1 MTISKLWFLPLLLGA
16 AVVGCQGESTLVP
29 GDTTAPTVSSTVPA
43 SAATSVAFN
52 ANVTATF
59 SEPMTAASLTSTTFS
74 VKKGAATVA
83 GTVTLVGAVAT
94 FAPTAALAA
103 SSTYTATI
111 TVGARDLAGN
121 GLATPHIWSFTTGVA
136 PDVTPPTVA
145 STVPGDAA
153 TMVAV
158 NGSVTATFSESM
170 SPASI
175 TSSTVTLAQ
184 GATPVTAAV
193 TYAGLVATLT
203 PAAALGFSTTYTATI
218 TTGAK
223 DLAGNALAAAHSWS
237 FTTGVAPDTTPPT
250 VASTDPANLAVGVA
264 VNRSV
269 VVTFSEGV
277 EAATLTTAT
286 FTLAQGLTAVPAAVT
301 ASGAVATLV
310 PTSPLAAGTVYTA
323 TVSTGAKDLAGN
335 ALVAAH
341 TWSFTT
347 SAAAAV
353 GPAPVPLGSATT
365 FVILSKTGITNVP
378 TSAVTG
384 DVGTSPIDGAAIAGL
399 TCPEVTGRILVV
411 DATGPSPCAIN
422 DPVFLTTVV
431 GDMEIAYADAAGRVT
446 PDFTEHG
453 AGSIG
458 GMVLVP
464 GLYMWSTGLAIPTS
478 ITLQGG
484 ANDVWIFQVAIDL
497 VVSDAVQVTLS
508 GGAQAKNVF
517 WQVGGQATLGTTAA
531 FAGTILAKTQIAL
544 TSGASLNGRALA
556 QTAVT
561 LQSNVLTI
569 P

>member
-29 GDTTAPTVSSTVPA
+29 GDTTAPTLSSTVPA
-43 SAATSVAFN
+43 NTATSVAFN

-59 SEPMTAASLTSTTFS
+59 SKPMSAASLTTTTFS
-74 VKKGAATVA
+74 LKHGATTVA

-94 FAPTAALAA
+94 FAPTSPLAA
-103 SSTYTATI
+103 STSYTATI
-111 TVGARDLAGN
+111 SVGAKDLAGN
-121 GLATPHIWSFTTGVA
+121 CLATPHTWSFATGVA

-158 NGSVTATFSESM
+158 NGSLTVTFSESM
-170 SPASI
+170 DPASV

-184 GATPVTAAV
+184 GATPVTASV
-193 TYAGLVATLT
+193 TSAGLVATMT
-203 PAAALGFSTTYTATI
+203 PAANLAYSTTYTATI
-218 TTGAK
+218 STGAK
-223 DLAGNALAAAHSWS
+223 DLAGNALAAAHTWS

-250 VASTDPANLAVGVA
+250 VASTDPADLAVGVA

-277 EAATLTTAT
+277 DPATLTTA
-286 FTLAQGLTAVPAAVT
+286 FTLAQGLTPVPATVT

-310 PTSPLAAGTVYTA
+310 PTSPLAAGTIYTA

-341 TWSFTT
+341 VWTFTT

-353 GPAPVPLGSATT
+353 GPAPVPLGTATT

-399 TCPEVTGRILVV
+399 TCPEVTGRIIVV
-411 DATGPSPCAIN
+411 DATGPAPCAIN

-464 GLYMWSTGLAIPTS
+464 GLYTWSTGLAIPTS

-517 WQVGGQATLGTTAA
+517 WQVGGQATLGSTVA
-531 FAGTILAKTQIAL
+531 FAGTILAKTQIAF
-544 TSGASLNGRALA
+544 TSGASLNGRALS